1 LSVSPLESLGWDA
14 AWASELEGLEQ
25 PDLIPGR
32 VAAQHRGAY
41 VVWTEN
47 GDVRADV
54 AGALHYQREVG
65 GVLPAVGDWVGVR
78 RRDGGGD
85 RARIQAVLWRRTAI
99 SRKRA
104 DRDSVDQVLAANVD
118 VVFLLNGLDD
128 DFSLRRLERYVT
140 TAWESGAE
148 PVVVLT
154 KTDLCDDFA
163 ERLLEAESVAIGVPV
178 LPLSNVTGEGLD
190 EIEPFVR
197 PGRTAVLLGSSG
209 VGKSSL
215 LNRLAGEELM
225 RTAELAADGTGR
237 HTTTH
242 RELLRLES
250 GGLVID
256 TPGLRELQLFDGD
269 IGAAFSDVE
278 ALAAECRFRDCA
290 HQHEPG
296 CAVLAAVDSGVLE
309 LDRLRS
315 WRKLQRELASI
326 EARANKRLHA
336 ERKRRWKQ
344 HAKSARRLRL
354 RAD

>member
-1 LSVSPLESLGWDA
+1 LSASNLESLGWDA

-32 VAAQHRGAY
+32 VAAQHRGGY

-47 GDVRADV
+47 GDLRADV
-54 AGALHYQREVG
+54 AGALHYERAVG
-65 GVLPAVGDWVGVR
+65 GVLPAVGDWVGLR
-78 RRDGGGD
+78 GRAEGD
-85 RARIQAVLWRRTAI
+85 RARIHAVLWRRSAI
-99 SRKRA
+99 SRKRP

-118 VVFLLNGLDD
+118 VVFLLTGLDD

-154 KTDLCDDFA
+154 KTDLCA
-163 ERLLEAESVAIGVPV
+163 EASERVLEAERVAIGVPV
-178 LPLSNVTGEGLD
+178 LPVSNLTGEGLD
-190 EIEPFVR
+190 AIEPYVR

-225 RTAELAADGTGR
+225 RTGDLAADGTGR
-237 HTTTH
+237 HTTSH

-256 TPGLRELQLFDGD
+256 TPGLRELQLFEGD
-269 IGAAFSDVE
+269 VGAAFADVE

-290 HQHEPG
+290 HQQEPG
-296 CAVLAAVDSGVLE
+296 CAVQAAVENGVLE

-326 EARANKRLHA
+326 AARTDKRLHA

-344 HAKSARRLRL
+344 QARFVRSASRR
-354 RAD
+354 